1 MFTLTEMARRANLTP
16 GRAGMSPSQT
26 RESALGKLTVTQ
38 TLTGP
43 YRSLRQFIYDLETSP
58 EFLILEHVALSQG
71 SEGSGALVMN
81 VRVAT
86 YFRAGG
92 NEH

>member
-1 MFTLTEMARRANLTP
+1 MARKANLTA
-16 GRAGMSPSQT
+16 GRANASPS
-26 RESALGKLTVTQ
+26 RRRDSALGKLTVEQ
-38 TLTGP
+38 RLTGP

-58 EFLILEHVALSQG
+58 EFLILENVALSQG

-92 NEH
+92 DED